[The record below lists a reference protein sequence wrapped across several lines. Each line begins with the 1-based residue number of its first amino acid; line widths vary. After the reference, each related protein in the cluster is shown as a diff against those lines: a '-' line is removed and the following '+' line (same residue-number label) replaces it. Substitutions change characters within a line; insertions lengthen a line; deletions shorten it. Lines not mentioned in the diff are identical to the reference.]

1 MRNKQFH
8 DDVGLGCCGVD
19 LVSALS
25 FSVPAASGEKCFVS
39 ARCVCPLWSFLF
51 FFLRVVRGGDK
62 GGREVGFDDG
72 YFGMSLTV
80 LLFFLC
86 CLQ

>member
-1 MRNKQFH
+1 VRNKQFH

-25 FSVPAASGEKCFVS
+25 FSVPAASVEKCFVS

-51 FFLRVVRGGDK
+51 FFFAGGKRRRQGGERG
-62 GGREVGFDDG
+62 RI
-72 YFGMSLTV
+72 
-80 LLFFLC
+80 
-86 CLQ
+86 